1 MNMDISKK
9 DLLEMNIVDIHDK
22 MVERMDS
29 RSCRILYDF
38 IEGNLNKESINEW
51 AKLQVNLIVNLKVLL
66 KVANKKNIDKTIQ
79 IIENSNSKEEAVKKL
94 SDEYGHIPEMC
105 KYIIEMPRENLLE
118 VHKKEDEYKQLL
130 KRREVVY
137 SFLFHLTV
145 CCPLIYS
152 KFIGPLRKPF

>member
-1 MNMDISKK
+1 MVMNMDISMK
-9 DLLEMNIVDIHDK
+9 DLVEMNIVDIHDK
-22 MVERMDS
+22 MVDRMDP
-29 RSCRILYDF
+29 RNCRLLYDF
-38 IEGNLNKESINEW
+38 IEGNLNKENINEW

-137 SFLFHLTV
+137 SFLFHLTKI
-145 CCPLIYS
+145 CDLID
-152 KFIGPLRKPF
+152 

>member
-1 MNMDISKK
+1 MDISMK

-66 KVANKKNIDKTIQ
+66 KVANKMNIDKTIH

-137 SFLFHLTV
+137 SFLFHLTKI
-145 CCPLIYS
+145 CDLID
-152 KFIGPLRKPF
+152 

>member
-1 MNMDISKK
+1 MNMDISMK
-9 DLLEMNIVDIHDK
+9 DLLEMNIADIHDK

-38 IEGNLNKESINEW
+38 IEGNLNKENINEW

-66 KVANKKNIDKTIQ
+66 KVANKKNIEKTIR
-79 IIENSNSKEEAVKKL
+79 IIDNSNRKEEAAKKL

-137 SFLFHLTV
+137 SFLFHLIKI
-145 CCPLIYS
+145 CDLID
-152 KFIGPLRKPF
+152 

>member
-38 IEGNLNKESINEW
+38 IEGDLNKESINEW

-137 SFLFHLTV
+137 SFPFHLTKI
-145 CCPLIYS
+145 CDLID
-152 KFIGPLRKPF
+152 

>member
-1 MNMDISKK
+1 MDISMK

-66 KVANKKNIDKTIQ
+66 KVANKKNIDKTIH

-137 SFLFHLTV
+137 SFLFHLTKI
-145 CCPLIYS
+145 CDLTD
-152 KFIGPLRKPF
+152 

>member
-137 SFLFHLTV
+137 SFLFHLTKI
-145 CCPLIYS
+145 CDLID
-152 KFIGPLRKPF
+152 

>member
-1 MNMDISKK
+1 MDISKK

-66 KVANKKNIDKTIQ
+66 KVANKKNIEKTIQ
-79 IIENSNSKEEAVKKL
+79 IIENSNSKEEAANKL

-105 KYIIEMPRENLLE
+105 KYIIEMPRKELLE
-118 VHKKEDEYKQLL
+118 VQDKEDEYKQLL
-130 KRREVVY
+130 KRRDVIY
-137 SFLFHLTV
+137 SFFFHLTKV
-145 CCPLIYS
+145 CDLINE
-152 KFIGPLRKPF
+152 

>member
-1 MNMDISKK
+1 MVMNMDISMK
-9 DLLEMNIVDIHDK
+9 DLEEMNIVDIHDK
-22 MVERMDS
+22 MVDRMDP
-29 RSCRILYDF
+29 RNCRLLYDF
-38 IEGNLNKESINEW
+38 IEGNLNRENINEW

-137 SFLFHLTV
+137 SFLFHLTKI
-145 CCPLIYS
+145 CDLID
-152 KFIGPLRKPF
+152 

>member
-1 MNMDISKK
+1 MNMDISMN
-9 DLLEMNIVDIHDK
+9 DLLEMNIVDVHDK
-22 MVERMDS
+22 MVDRLGAC
-29 RSCRILYDF
+29 SCRILYDF
-38 IEGNLNKESINEW
+38 IEGNLNKENINEW

-137 SFLFHLTV
+137 SFLFHLTKI
-145 CCPLIYS
+145 CDLID
-152 KFIGPLRKPF
+152 

>member
-118 VHKKEDEYKQLL
+118 VHKKD
-130 KRREVVY
+130 
-137 SFLFHLTV
+137 
-145 CCPLIYS
+145 
-152 KFIGPLRKPF
+152 

>member
-1 MNMDISKK
+1 MVMNMDISMK
-9 DLLEMNIVDIHDK
+9 DLVEMNIVDIHDK

-51 AKLQVNLIVNLKVLL
+51 AKLQVNLMVNLKVLL

-105 KYIIEMPRENLLE
+105 KYIIKMPRENLLE

-137 SFLFHLTV
+137 SFLFHLTKV
-145 CCPLIYS
+145 CDLINE
-152 KFIGPLRKPF
+152 

>member
-66 KVANKKNIDKTIQ
+66 KVANKKNIDKTIH

-105 KYIIEMPRENLLE
+105 KYIIKMPRENLLE

-137 SFLFHLTV
+137 SFLFHLTKI
-145 CCPLIYS
+145 CDLID
-152 KFIGPLRKPF
+152 

>member
-1 MNMDISKK
+1 MDISKK

-38 IEGNLNKESINEW
+38 IEGNLNKGSINEW

-137 SFLFHLTV
+137 SFLFHLTKI
-145 CCPLIYS
+145 CDLID
-152 KFIGPLRKPF
+152 

>member
-29 RSCRILYDF
+29 HSCRILYDF

-137 SFLFHLTV
+137 SFLFHLTKI
-145 CCPLIYS
+145 CDLID
-152 KFIGPLRKPF
+152 

>member
-38 IEGNLNKESINEW
+38 IEGNLNKKSINEW

-137 SFLFHLTV
+137 SFLFHLTKI
-145 CCPLIYS
+145 CDLID
-152 KFIGPLRKPF
+152 